1 MQCSI
6 NHQFRR
12 NIACVFTKLF
22 FRNIS
27 LPLRGKSLSPLQT
40 ENEILIF
47 QRDEVTHQYA
57 NVVCEFM
64 NDKFPRS
71 WKGRGGWHSCPTR
84 SLTLPPKI
92 LCMWVAVL
100 KDTNTEKKI
109 KQC

>member
-1 MQCSI
+1 M
-6 NHQFRR
+6 
-12 NIACVFTKLF
+12 CVYKAF

-27 LPLRGKSLSPLQT
+27 LPLRGKRLSPLQN

-47 QRDEVTHQYA
+47 QRDEVPHQYA

-71 WKGRGGWHSCPTR
+71 WKGRGGGILGQHAH
-84 SLTLPPKI
+84 LTLPPKI

-100 KDTNTEKKI
+100 KYTNTVKR
-109 KQC
+109 